1 MPPLCIQLPHTN
13 STAKFSLFSETVP
26 TTFSFEL
33 TIACLLKMKSSE
45 DPEVK
50 LLIVY
55 SVWTKTELWTTVKD
69 FPKVVEDPQ
78 RLEEEFNKVIQ
89 TYQPGFSWLISA
101 ISYAGWWSS
110 GSALDENHKL
120 GKSWKVSSIKQPT
133 PVLLPG
139 KSHGWRS
146 LVGCSPWGH

>member
-50 LLIVY
+50 PLIFY
-55 SVWTKTELWTTVKD
+55 IPQTEATFTAHLHSRVKNI
-69 FPKVVEDPQ
+69 PPNLSPE
-78 RLEEEFNKVIQ
+78 
-89 TYQPGFSWLISA
+89 LI
-101 ISYAGWWSS
+101 Y
-110 GSALDENHKL
+110 E
-120 GKSWKVSSIKQPT
+120 
-133 PVLLPG
+133 
-139 KSHGWRS
+139 
-146 LVGCSPWGH
+146 